1 MKLRL
6 IAVHSIFAI
15 ISIFVCKLLDPK
27 NVSSFLDQAYRE
39 HPYKWG
45 ILVVVRDP
53 VWG

>member
-15 ISIFVCKLLDPK
+15 KLNSRYLNKLLHPIHLRS
-27 NVSSFLDQAYRE
+27 VQAYRE
-39 HPYKWG
+39 HPDKG
-45 ILVVVRDP
+45 GMLVVVRDP